1 MKKVIIFIFN
11 FILVSLLTILCIVT
25 IISKTVLNKNYIET
39 CLSKS
44 DFYNELYT
52 AIHNEFDTYLAQSGI
67 PSGTL
72 NQVGTLNE
80 IQEDV
85 NDTLDAVYNNKTIN
99 ANNINITENIKN
111 KLSQYTNNTEQI
123 ANKLTEVYN
132 KKVVISSKYVNVI
145 GLKMTKLISM
155 VKKGIIAITIVF
167 AILLIIMC
175 AIIGNFKVIINHLG
189 ILLCTTGILNII
201 VKIIIG
207 NNFNNIFLL
216 NTAFSK
222 GIIYIINNVADKIM
236 SIGIGLAVIGLVFI
250 ICGSF
255 KKIDKSKEME
265 N

>member
-25 IISKTVLNKNYIET
+25 IISKTILNKNYIET

-52 AIHNEFDTYLAQSGI
+52 AIHNEFDTYLAQAGI
-67 PSGTL
+67 SSGTL
-72 NQVGTLNE
+72 NQVCTINE

-85 NDTLDAVYNNKTIN
+85 NNTLDAVYNNKTISV
-99 ANNINITENIKN
+99 NINITENIKN
-111 KLSQYTNNTEQI
+111 KLSQYTDNTEQI
-123 ANKLTEVYN
+123 ANKLAEVYN
-132 KKVVISSKYVNVI
+132 KKVVISSKYINAI
-145 GLKMTKLISM
+145 GQKMTKLISM
-155 VKKGIIAITIVF
+155 VKTGIIAIAIVF
-167 AILLIIMC
+167 VILLIIMC
-175 AIIGNFKVIINHLG
+175 AIIGDFKVIINHLG

-201 VKIIIG
+201 VKVIIG

-222 GIIYIINNVADKIM
+222 GIIYIINSIADKIM

-250 ICGSF
+250 ICGNF
-255 KKIDKSKEME
+255 KKIDKSNEME